1 MAAPAPSSTPTPT
14 HTSSFTALP
23 THTTEPTATSTP
35 GPTKTPSVEVASIG
49 TITADRIGE
58 ELTVEGSVVGAA
70 SFSQGF
76 KLTLDDGTGR
86 VILLMWHDVF
96 DDCWDCPQ
104 LNLGTV
110 VRAGGEVT
118 AYEGQL
124 QIEPRFGGDV
134 KAISGPTAQPP
145 RRDIGS
151 ISGGNAGERVTIE
164 GEVLRTE
171 GLSTAVKVFVQ
182 DETGEIL
189 VFVWRNVLDRIE
201 NNTALGTPGSRVR
214 VVGTAQVYRS
224 NLEIVPALPN
234 DVIVLQGPG

>member
-1 MAAPAPSSTPTPT
+1 M
-14 HTSSFTALP
+14 
-23 THTTEPTATSTP
+23 
-35 GPTKTPSVEVASIG
+35 G

-58 ELTVEGSVVGAA
+58 DLTVEGTVVGAA

-86 VILLMWHDVF
+86 IVLLMWHNVF
-96 DDCWDCPQ
+96 DDCWDSPQ
-104 LNLGTV
+104 LSLGTV
-110 VRAGGEVT
+110 VRAAGEVT

-124 QIEPRFGGDV
+124 QVEPRFGGDV
-134 KAISGPTAQPP
+134 KAVSGPAAQPP

-151 ISGGNAGERVTIE
+151 ISGDNAGERVLIE

-171 GLSTAVKVFVQ
+171 GTSTAVKVFVQ

-189 VFVWRNVLDRIE
+189 VFVWRNVLDRIA
-201 NNTALGTPGSRVR
+201 NNTALGTPGSRMR